1 MARSTGIS
9 SDLHYGRMRT
19 IVSTRATAVVF
30 TRPSTS
36 TGTLDET
43 TETTS
48 EFTEQV
54 WVYNPRER
62 TTQAD
67 AGERVLGDA
76 RGLML
81 AETDYDPDTDDEP
94 VQKDDRITHGG
105 VDYEVLTV
113 VGLPDEQDPSLWM
126 IEFERRQG

>member
-1 MARSTGIS
+1 MRSTGIS
-9 SDLHYGRMRT
+9 RDLHYSKMRT
-19 IVSTRATAVVF
+19 IVAARSISVVF
-30 TRPSTS
+30 TRPTVS

-67 AGERVLGDA
+67 AGERILGDM
-76 RGLML
+76 RGLMV
-81 AETDYDPDTDDEP
+81 ADTAYDPNTDSPPIE
-94 VQKDDRITHGG
+94 KSDRITHGG

-113 VGLPDEQDPSLWM
+113 TGLPDEQDPDLWM